1 MQTEN
6 SNQDTTSAGTTVVR
20 GAQAAKNFVVP
31 TDKKKLV
38 GWLNEKKNQGRPIM
52 PYNQMKLNMAFVLG
66 YQWVTWDHRMRA
78 YRRPTID
85 IQDPNTPVRISS
97 NKIGG
102 YVERTIA
109 KLTKAVP
116 EPQCRPVS
124 DNDDDVDAARVGTRL
139 LEHEL
144 MRLHWSA
151 ELQRFLFW
159 PCTLGY
165 GYMHPWWDASAGD
178 VLDAGNDD
186 VDSLSDGAVFEGE
199 IKLDIVAPFELN
211 VDPSA
216 LTMADAR
223 WCVRTTTMTREAAWE
238 KYDVALAGGG
248 ARSLTHEVQALGSTG
263 QVDPAHPAEEWVNV
277 YQFWM
282 KPCKAAPQGCV
293 ITWAGN
299 EILEQQMKFP
309 FDHGQLPFVQCDL
322 IPGFSREGRTW
333 VNDLIPLQTDYN
345 DTLSREAT
353 IRRQLTPKY
362 IGAVGQIDPQRVTS
376 RVEVLTYVPGI
387 VAAPPTLEMP
397 SAQWATQFEMGMARD
412 QNDMGERAGVN
423 EASSGKAASTAPA
436 ASIMA
441 LQETDDTKNFLTATS
456 LATFVQDLGSQIL
469 QLARQFWEEER
480 TVRVWSD
487 DNTLMAYRYMGADID
502 ESLDV
507 HVSAESALPQSKAAR
522 AQMFFELAKMFPNAF
537 DIQTMMNLLEVPG
550 VDLVTADLD
559 VDTRLQWREI
569 SDLLDGGEPEVKP
582 FHNHTIHLK
591 ILNTFRKSLDY
602 LLLPALDQARFDAHA
617 AVHEMLVLRQQ
628 GVNIQTPNP
637 IMDQASMDQA
647 NSVYNGPGNGNASE
661 PNPGPGNGGSPPA
674 SAMNDN
680 GIASAAGIG
689 GTGEPGYV
697 PGTPIDQQAAAQ
709 GV

>member
-6 SNQDTTSAGTTVVR
+6 SNQDTTSAGTVVLR
-20 GAQAAKNFVVP
+20 GPMAAQQFQVP
-31 TDKKKLV
+31 TDNQKLV

-102 YVERTIA
+102 IVERTIA
-109 KLTKAVP
+109 KLTKSVP
-116 EPQCRPVS
+116 EPECRPVS
-124 DNDDDVDAARVGTRL
+124 DDDADVDGARVGTRL
-139 LEHEL
+139 LNHEL
-144 MRLHWSA
+144 DRLHWST

-165 GYMHPWWDASAGD
+165 GFLHPWWDAKAGD
-178 VLDAGNDD
+178 MLLADD
-186 VDSLSDGAVFEGE
+186 GDEEGSVFEGE
-199 IKLDIVAPFELN
+199 IKLDILAPFELN

-216 LTMADAR
+216 LTMREAR
-223 WCVRTTTMTREAAWE
+223 WAVRTTTMTREAAWE
-238 KYDVALAGGG
+238 KYDVALTGGG

-299 EILEQQMKFP
+299 EVLEKKMQFP
-309 FDHGQLPFVQCDL
+309 FDHGELPFVQCDL

-333 VNDLIPLQTDYN
+333 VTDLIPLQTDYN

-353 IRRQLTPKY
+353 IRRQLTPKF
-362 IGAVGQIDPQRVTS
+362 IGAVGQIDPQRITS

-387 VAAPPTLEMP
+387 AASPPTLEMP
-397 SAQWATQFEMGMARD
+397 NGAWAAQFEMGMNRD
-412 QNDMGERAGVN
+412 SQDMGERSGMN

-441 LQETDDTKNFLTATS
+441 LQETDDTKNFLTATC
-456 LATFVQDLGSQIL
+456 LATAIADTGKQIL
-469 QLARQFWEEER
+469 QLARQFWTEER

-487 DNTLMAYRYMGADID
+487 DNSLAAYRYMGSDID
-502 ESLDV
+502 QNLDV

-522 AQMFFELAKMFPNAF
+522 AQLFLELQKIFPQAF
-537 DIQTMMNLLEVPG
+537 DVQTLMNLLEVPG
-550 VDLVTADLD
+550 VDSVTAPIDLQ
-559 VDTRLQWREI
+559 TRLQRREI
-569 SDLLDGGEPEVKP
+569 SDMLAGGDPEVKP
-582 FHNHTIHLK
+582 FHNHTAHLK
-591 ILNTFRKSLDY
+591 VLNDFRCSLDY
-602 LLLPALDQARFDAHA
+602 LLLDNEDQARFDAHA
-617 AVHEMLVLRQQ
+617 AIHEMLVLRQQ
-628 GVNIQTPNP
+628 GTQIATPNP
-637 IMDQASMDQA
+637 IMDQKSMDQA
-647 NSVYNGPGNGNASE
+647 NEVFTGPAGTGSE
-661 PNPGPGNGGSPPA
+661 PDPSVNAGSPPA
-674 SAMNDN
+674 SAMNDS
-680 GIASAAGIG
+680 GIAAAAGIG
-689 GTGEPGYV
+689 GTGEPGQV
-697 PGTPIDQQAAAQ
+697 PDVDMDQQAAAQ
-709 GV
+709 GM